1 MQQYQVILTDGI
13 SGFTVKNLAT
23 GVETQINAKNY
34 NDYKVGKAYKALL
47 EAKKTGDTSNVL
59 VQLDDDILKAG
70 STATPSTKATE
81 KPKPEAKPVEKSY
94 SSEQSKT
101 IHESVA
107 VKPADLMISDL
118 KWKFLMRSIIRAK
131 NIMMTGDAGS
141 GKTKAAI
148 FAAKAAERTL
158 FSFNLGSTGDPR
170 ATLIGNTTFNKE
182 DGTLFAPSAF
192 ISAIQT
198 PNAVILL
205 DEITRAH
212 PDAWNILMTV
222 LDGGQRY
229 VRLDEA
235 PGAPVVHV
243 DPSVC
248 FIATANIG
256 SEYTSTRQ
264 LDRAILDRFTI
275 IEMDLLTDTEEAKL
289 LTHMFPKLDKNLVKA
304 VASIAHQTRIQKE
317 SGGLATALSTRSS
330 VEICNLMEDD
340 FNLLECAEIAIY
352 PLFDA
357 DGGVDSERTF
367 VKQLIQRHI
376 SK

>member
-1 MQQYQVILTDGI
+1 MQDYQIIPQTP
-13 SGFTVKNLAT
+13 GFIVKNLST
-23 GVETQINAKNY
+23 SEEIHITHTNY
-34 NDYKVGKAYKALL
+34 DQFKVGKAYKALL
-47 EAKKTGDTSNVL
+47 QSKKAGDTSNIIVS
-59 VQLDDDILKAG
+59 LDDNIRKEGL
-70 STATPSTKATE
+70 PNQTKAE
-81 KPKPEAKPVEKSY
+81 KAKQPTVSVPVEKTY
-94 SSEQSKT
+94 SSEGAKT
-101 IHESVA
+101 IHESLA
-107 VKPADLMISDL
+107 LKPRDLKISDL

-131 NIMMTGDAGS
+131 NILMTGDAGS
-141 GKTKAAI
+141 GKTQAAI
-148 FAAKAAERTL
+148 LATKAAERPL

-192 ISAIQT
+192 ISAIKT

-205 DEITRAH
+205 DEISRAH
-212 PDAWNILMTV
+212 PDAWNILMTI
-222 LDGGQRY
+222 LDQGQRY

-235 PGAPVVHV
+235 PGAPVVQV

-256 SEYTSTRQ
+256 SEYTSTRV

-275 IEMDLLTDTEEAKL
+275 IEMDLLTADEESDL
-289 LTHMFPKLDKNLVKA
+289 LMSKYPNLNKAEIKA
-304 VASIAHQTRIQKE
+304 VSSIAHQTRIQKE
-317 SGGLATALSTRSS
+317 SGRLATALSTRSS
-330 VEICNLMEDD
+330 VEICNLLSDD

-367 VKQLIQRHI
+367 IKQLIQRHI
-376 SK
+376 SSN

>member
-1 MQQYQVILTDGI
+1 MQQYQVIVTDGI
-13 SGFTVKNLAT
+13 SGFTVRNLST
-23 GVETQINAKNY
+23 GVETQINSKNY
-34 NDYKVGKAYKALL
+34 NEYKVGKAYKALL
-47 EAKKTGDTSNVL
+47 EAKKIGDISNVI
-59 VQLDDDILKAG
+59 VQLDDDILKSG
-70 STATPSTKATE
+70 STPSTKATE
-81 KPKPEAKPVEKSY
+81 KPVETKPVEKTY

-101 IHESVA
+101 IHESIA
-107 VKPADLMISDL
+107 VKPQDLMISDL

-192 ISAIQT
+192 ITAIQT

-212 PDAWNILMTV
+212 PDAWNILMTI

-275 IEMDLLTDTEEAKL
+275 IEMDLLTEEEETKL

-304 VASIAHQTRIQKE
+304 IASVAYQTRIQKE
-317 SGGLATALSTRSS
+317 SGRLATALSTRSS

>member
-1 MQQYQVILTDGI
+1 MAKVDYQVRPAVPN
-13 SGFTVKNLAT
+13 GFTVINLAT
-23 GVETQINAKNY
+23 GEETLITNKTF
-34 NDYKVGKAYKALL
+34 DLYKVGVAYQALL
-47 EAKKTGDTSNVL
+47 KAKKAGDVSNVI
-59 VQLDDDILKAG
+59 VQLDEDLRKSATSG
-70 STATPSTKATE
+70 MTATAATAPQPDTEPE
-81 KPKPEAKPVEKSY
+81 KTY
-94 SSEQSKT
+94 SSEGAKT

-107 VKPADLMISDL
+107 VKPSKLKMSEL
-118 KWKFLMRSIIRAK
+118 KWKFLMRSIVRAK

-141 GKTKAAI
+141 GKTQAAI
-148 FAAKAAERTL
+148 AAAKAGEREL

-192 ISAIQT
+192 ISAIKT

-222 LDGGQRY
+222 LDQGQRY

-235 PGAPVVHV
+235 PGAPIVNV

-256 SEYTSTRQ
+256 SEYTSTRV

-275 IEMDLLTDTEEAKL
+275 IEMDLLTDEQEKDL
-289 LTHMFPKLDKNLVKA
+289 LREMFPKLSNYDITA
-304 VASIAHQTRIQKE
+304 VSSIAYQTRQQKE
-317 SGGLATALSTRSS
+317 IGKLSTGISTRMS
-330 VEICNLMEDD
+330 VEICDLLSDD
-340 FNLLECAEIAIY
+340 FTLIECAEIAIY
-352 PLFDA
+352 PLFDSE
-357 DGGVDSERTF
+357 GGVDSERTV
-367 VKQLIQRHI
+367 VKQIVQRFI
-376 SK
+376 A